1 MALADE
7 HNGLILDAAIRS
19 KQPLIP
25 KTVNAK
31 STASAMVVLLFID
44 DDTKIVRLKLDIIQL
59 RVQLLDLTTVRN
71 AVWLFAKSL
80 DFAFDFPRLCFSI
93 SDAVQFVQP
102 AENLT
107 VGEGDYLVIL
117 SCFCNG
123 ERELPFRLSQ
133 AAAMKLENVFLT
145 Y

>member
-1 MALADE
+1 MALTDE
-7 HNGLILDAAIRS
+7 HDGLVLDAAIRS
-19 KQPLIP
+19 KQTLIP
-25 KTVNAK
+25 ETVNTEF
-31 STASAMVVLLFID
+31 TASAMVVLLFID

-59 RVQLLDLTTVRN
+59 CVQLLDLTTVRN
-71 AVWLFAKSL
+71 AVRLFTKSL

-123 ERELPFRLSQ
+123 ERKLPLRLSQ

>member
-1 MALADE
+1 MAFADE
-7 HNGLILDAAIRS
+7 HDGLVLDAAIRS
-19 KQPLIP
+19 KQSLIP
-25 KTVNAK
+25 KTVNTK
-31 STASAMVVLLFID
+31 STTSAMVVLLFID
-44 DDTKIVRLKLDIIQL
+44 DDTKIVWFELDIIQL
-59 RVQLLDLTTVRN
+59 CVQLLDLTTVRN
-71 AVWLFAKSL
+71 AVRLFAKSL
-80 DFAFDFPRLCFSI
+80 DFAFDFPRLCLSI

-117 SCFCNG
+117 SCFCDG

-133 AAAMKLENVFLT
+133 TTAMKLENVFLT

>member
-19 KQPLIP
+19 EQSLIP
-25 KTVNAK
+25 ETVNTK

-44 DDTKIVRLKLDIIQL
+44 DDAEIVWLKLDIVQL
-59 RVQLLDLTTVRN
+59 RIQLLDLTTVRN
-71 AVWLFAKSL
+71 TIRLFTKPLNFS
-80 DFAFDFPRLCFSI
+80 FDFPCLRLSI
-93 SDAVQFVQP
+93 GDAVQFVQP
-102 AENLT
+102 TENLT

-123 ERELPFRLSQ
+123 ERKLPLRLSQ

>member
-1 MALADE
+1 MALTDE
-7 HNGLILDAAIRS
+7 HDGLVLDAAIRS

-25 KTVNAK
+25 ETVNAK
-31 STASAMVVLLFID
+31 STASTMIVFLFVD
-44 DDTKIVRLKLDIIQL
+44 DDAEIVWLKLDIIQL
-59 RVQLLDLTTVRN
+59 CIQFLDLTTIRN
-71 AVWLFAKSL
+71 AIRLFAKPL
-80 DFAFDFPRLCFSI
+80 DFALDFSCLRLSI
-93 SDAVQFVQP
+93 GDAVQFVQP

-123 ERELPFRLSQ
+123 ERKLPLRLSQ

>member
-1 MALADE
+1 MALTDE
-7 HNGLILDAAIRS
+7 HDGLILDAAIRS
-19 KQPLIP
+19 EQSLIP
-25 KTVNAK
+25 ETVNTK
-31 STASAMVVLLFID
+31 STASTMVVLLFID
-44 DDTKIVRLKLDIIQL
+44 DDAEIVWLKLDIIQL
-59 RVQLLDLTTVRN
+59 RIQLLDLTTVRN
-71 AVWLFAKSL
+71 TIRLFTKTL
-80 DFAFDFPRLCFSI
+80 DFALDFPCLRLSI
-93 SDAVQFVQP
+93 GDAVQFVQP

-123 ERELPFRLSQ
+123 ERKLPLRLSQ

>member
-1 MALADE
+1 MAFADE
-7 HNGLILDAAIRS
+7 HDGLVLDAAVRS

-31 STASAMVVLLFID
+31 STASSMVVLLFVD
-44 DDTKIVRLKLDIIQL
+44 DDTEIVRLKLDIVQL
-59 RVQLLDLTTVRN
+59 RIQLLDLTTVRN
-71 AVWLFAKSL
+71 AVRLFTKPF
-80 DFAFDFPRLCFSI
+80 DFAFDFPCLCFSI

-123 ERELPFRLSQ
+123 ERKLPFRLSQ

>member
-7 HNGLILDAAIRS
+7 HDGLVLDAAIRS
-19 KQPLIP
+19 KQSLIP
-25 KTVNAK
+25 KTVNTK

-44 DDTKIVRLKLDIIQL
+44 DDTKIVWFELDIIQL
-59 RVQLLDLTTVRN
+59 CVQLLDLTTVRN
-71 AVWLFAKSL
+71 AVRLFAKSL
-80 DFAFDFPRLCFSI
+80 DFALDFPRLCLSI

-133 AAAMKLENVFLT
+133 TTAMKLENVFLT